1 MGSPADSAF
10 AILSGLI
17 GAVLGSAHPIASAL
31 VSAFAGALLA
41 ATTMVI
47 CVATMPDHAFGVS
60 YFTFILAGNSNMGLH
75 SSQGKYT

>member
-41 ATTMVI
+41 ATTMVV
-47 CVATMPDHAFGVS
+47 CVATMPDHTFGVS
-60 YFTFILAGNSNMGLH
+60 CVYYRILTN
-75 SSQGKYT
+75 